1 VSPLS
6 KRARSVLYALVTEFI
21 ATGEPI
27 GSRTLSKKYGFLL
40 SAATIRNVLSD
51 LEEGGYLDQ
60 PHASAGRVPTAA
72 AFRVFID
79 LLMQERA
86 LPEGEVTRISDHFIE
101 LPPGA
106 DLLRETGKLL
116 SDMSGATAV
125 LLRMRAELRALSK
138 IHFIRTRPQ
147 ELLAV
152 MVSTD
157 GTVDNRFIAIER
169 PIDDAALER
178 LHNLL
183 EEVVQGRT
191 LFAVR
196 EYFAEAAAEQ
206 HGELSRLEQL
216 AHELIA
222 AAAQGLERS
231 AEIVIEGQA
240 RLLDQ
245 PEFGSVATV
254 RELLRALEDRERL
267 VDLLDQAIVA
277 DRVNVFLGEEMR
289 RKVGCPVSLVVASYR
304 DEDGAP
310 GGAVGI
316 IGPERMDYPFLV
328 PLVGAT
334 AGAMTA
340 ALSKKRDPERT

>member
-1 VSPLS
+1 MSPLP

-40 SAATIRNVLSD
+40 SPATIRNVLSD
-51 LEEGGYLDQ
+51 LEEGGYLVQ

-72 AFRVFID
+72 AFRLFID

-86 LPEGEVTRISDHFIE
+86 LPEGEVTRISEHFTD

-125 LLRMRAELRALSK
+125 LLRMRAELRPLSK
-138 IHFIRTRPQ
+138 IHFIRTRPA

-152 MVSTD
+152 LVSTD
-157 GTVDNRFIAIER
+157 GTVDNRFIALER

-191 LFAVR
+191 LYAVR
-196 EYFAEAAAEQ
+196 QYFAEAAVLQ
-206 HGELSRLEQL
+206 HGDLSRLEQL

-222 AAAQGLERS
+222 AASQGMDRS

-245 PEFGSVATV
+245 PEFGSVGVV

-267 VDLLDQAIVA
+267 VDLLDEAIVA

-304 DEDGAP
+304 DEEGAP

-340 ALSKKRDPERT
+340 ALSKKRDPERS